1 MVINKD
7 YDIIMDDY
15 GTFVIVKKY
24 TTKKGTPGRKEVG
37 YYRTLEQA
45 INIGLTKFS
54 MRDTELKDAKEVIKK
69 LDELQKAVTDTLNK
83 PKVLKTLKE
92 VTNG

>member
-1 MVINKD
+1 MGSEMCIRD
-7 YDIIMDDY
+7 S
-15 GTFVIVKKY
+15 
-24 TTKKGTPGRKEVG
+24 

-69 LDELQKAVTDTLNK
+69 LDELQKVVTDILNK

-92 VTNG
+92 V

>member
-1 MVINKD
+1 
-7 YDIIMDDY
+7 
-15 GTFVIVKKY
+15 
-24 TTKKGTPGRKEVG
+24 
-37 YYRTLEQA
+37 
-45 INIGLTKFS
+45 

-92 VTNG
+92 V

>member
-15 GTFVIVKKY
+15 GTFVIIRKY

-69 LDELQKAVTDTLNK
+69 LDELQKAVTDILNK

-92 VTNG
+92 V

>member
-15 GTFVIVKKY
+15 GTFVIVRKY
-24 TTKKGTPGRKEVG
+24 TTKNGKPTRKEVG

-45 INIGLTKFS
+45 INVGLTKFS
-54 MRDTELKDAKEVIKK
+54 MRDTELTEAKEVIKK
-69 LDELQKAVTDTLNK
+69 LDDLQKAVTEALSK

>member
-15 GTFVIVKKY
+15 GTFVIVRKY

-92 VTNG
+92 VTNA

>member
-15 GTFVIVKKY
+15 GTFVIVRKY

-69 LDELQKAVTDTLNK
+69 LDELQKVVTDILNK

-92 VTNG
+92 V

>member
-15 GTFVIVKKY
+15 GTFAIVRKY

-69 LDELQKAVTDTLNK
+69 LDELQKTVTDILNK

-92 VTNG
+92 VTNE

>member
-15 GTFVIVKKY
+15 GTFVIIKKY
-24 TTKKGTPGRKEVG
+24 ITKNGNPARKEVG
-37 YYRTLEQA
+37 YYKTLEQA
-45 INIGLTKFS
+45 INVGLTKFS
-54 MRDTELKDAKEVIKK
+54 MRDTELQDAEKVIKK
-69 LDELQKAVTDTLNK
+69 LDELQKAVTEALSK

-92 VTNG
+92 VTNK

>member
-15 GTFVIVKKY
+15 GTFVIVRKY

-69 LDELQKAVTDTLNK
+69 LDELQKAVTDILNK

-92 VTNG
+92 VTNE

>member
-15 GTFVIVKKY
+15 GTFVIVRKY

-69 LDELQKAVTDTLNK
+69 LDELQKAVTDILNK

-92 VTNG
+92 VTNA

>member
-15 GTFVIVKKY
+15 GTFVIVRKY

-69 LDELQKAVTDTLNK
+69 LDELQKAVTDILNK

-92 VTNG
+92 V

>member
-15 GTFVIVKKY
+15 GTFVIIRKY
-24 TTKKGTPGRKEVG
+24 TTKKGTPGRREVG

-69 LDELQKAVTDTLNK
+69 LDELQKAVTDILNK

>member
-15 GTFVIVKKY
+15 GTFVIVRKY

-69 LDELQKAVTDTLNK
+69 LDELQKAVTDILNK

>member
-15 GTFVIVKKY
+15 GTFVIIKKY
-24 TTKKGTPGRKEVG
+24 TTKNGNPARKEVG
-37 YYRTLEQA
+37 YYKTLEQA
-45 INIGLTKFS
+45 INVGLTKFS
-54 MRDTELKDAKEVIKK
+54 MRDTELQDAEKVIKK
-69 LDELQKAVTDTLNK
+69 LDDLQKAVTEALSK

>member
-15 GTFVIVKKY
+15 GTFVIVRKY

-69 LDELQKAVTDTLNK
+69 LDELQKAVTEILNK

-92 VTNG
+92 V

>member
-15 GTFVIVKKY
+15 GTFVIVRKY

-69 LDELQKAVTDTLNK
+69 LDDLQKAVTDTLNK

>member
-15 GTFVIVKKY
+15 GTFVIVRKY

>member
-15 GTFVIVKKY
+15 GTFVIVRKY

-92 VTNG
+92 VTNE

>member
-15 GTFVIVKKY
+15 GTFVIVRKY
-24 TTKKGTPGRKEVG
+24 TTKNGNPARKEVG

-45 INIGLTKFS
+45 INVGLTKFS
-54 MRDTELKDAKEVIKK
+54 MRDTELKEAKEVIKK
-69 LDELQKAVTDTLNK
+69 LDDLQKAVTEALSK

-92 VTNG
+92 VTNV

>member
-15 GTFVIVKKY
+15 GTFVIVRKY

-69 LDELQKAVTDTLNK
+69 LDDLQKAVIDTLNK

>member
-15 GTFVIVKKY
+15 GTFVIIRKY

-69 LDELQKAVTDTLNK
+69 LDELQKAVTDILNK